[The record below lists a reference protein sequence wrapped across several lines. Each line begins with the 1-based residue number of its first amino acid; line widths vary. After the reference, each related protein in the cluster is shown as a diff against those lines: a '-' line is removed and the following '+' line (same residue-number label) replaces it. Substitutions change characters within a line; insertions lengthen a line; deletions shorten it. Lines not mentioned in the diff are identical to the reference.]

1 MDIATI
7 ALNFKKELE
16 QNPNENKVNEI
27 AEKIQHLGLT
37 DIEIDH
43 VLNYIKYPMYDHTT
57 GTKLLHEGD
66 NSKFLNLV
74 ALLASKIKRK

>member
-27 AEKIQHLGLT
+27 AEKIQRLGLT

-43 VLNYIKYPMYDHTT
+43 VLNYIKYPMY
-57 GTKLLHEGD
+57 EGD
-66 NSKFLNLV
+66 NSNFLNLV